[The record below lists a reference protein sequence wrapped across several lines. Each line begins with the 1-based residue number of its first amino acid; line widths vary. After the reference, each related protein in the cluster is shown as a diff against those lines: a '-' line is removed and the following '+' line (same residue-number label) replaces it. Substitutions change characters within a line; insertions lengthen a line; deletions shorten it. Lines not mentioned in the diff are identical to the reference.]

1 MNGSRLGLPHHRLG
15 RIVPFHACT
24 SSCTHGGIGH
34 EVGGFRAEF
43 PGHGHK
49 FVQVVESGTILGV
62 GAGLQFSFVAGGVE
76 DAGHNHTDVG
86 QAGDGVGG
94 LGGVYPEAVHE
105 FEECGNGVFGTGPQ
119 GGDFAVGG
127 VDKRIGE
134 AHAKVFGVQIDGGNR
149 AVADAAAGCVDD
161 TSQGDFIGG
170 VVKNTQVGYEI
181 TDFFALVEAG
191 AAHHL
196 VGDAGADEDFF
207 DGPGGVIGAVH
218 DGNVPIS
225 HTCVEQSVD
234 FGGDE
239 SGFIVFVVGNIAG
252 DFRAGTMVGPEF
264 LFPSAMIVGDHGIG
278 RGEDVLGG
286 TIILLQQDCACLR
299 IVAFEFFDIANGG
312 AAERIDGLVGIA
324 NHAEFTSIR
333 SGTNK
338 RGDEN
343 VLGMVSVLVL
353 INKNVTKTFSIIGGD
368 FGVGGKHP
376 HGFPDEIVEVES
388 IGGPQPPLVFG
399 VHLGNGAVEGIAGSG
414 RLVTSCVGVGELGF
428 QRGDSGSQQPGWKFL
443 GIDL

>member
-1 MNGSRLGLPHHRLG
+1 M
-15 RIVPFHACT
+15 
-24 SSCTHGGIGH
+24 
-34 EVGGFRAEF
+34 
-43 PGHGHK
+43 
-49 FVQVVESGTILGV
+49 
-62 GAGLQFSFVAGGVE
+62 
-76 DAGHNHTDVG
+76 
-86 QAGDGVGG
+86 
-94 LGGVYPEAVHE
+94 
-105 FEECGNGVFGTGPQ
+105 
-119 GGDFAVGG
+119 GG

-134 AHAKVFGVQIDGGNR
+134 AHAEVFGVQVDGNDR
-149 AVADAAAGCVDD
+149 AVANAAAGRVDD
-161 TSQGDFIGG
+161 APQGNFVGG
-170 VVKNTQVGYEI
+170 VVKNTQVSDEI

-218 DGNVPIS
+218 DGNIPIA
-225 HTCVEQSVD
+225 HTHIEQSVD

-239 SGFIVFVVGNIAG
+239 SGLIVFVVGNISG
-252 DFRAGTMVGPEF
+252 DFRAGTMVSPEF
-264 LFPSAMIVGDHGIG
+264 LFPPAMIVGDHGIG
-278 RGEDVLGG
+278 GREDVLGG
-286 TIILLQQDCACLR
+286 TIVLLQQDCACLG
-299 IVAFEFFDIANGG
+299 IVAFEFFDIADGG
-312 AAERIDGLVGIA
+312 ATERIDGLVGIA

-399 VHLGNGAVEGIAGSG
+399 VHLGNGAIEGIAGSG
-414 RLVTSCVGVGELGF
+414 RLVAGGIGVGELGF

>member
-1 MNGSRLGLPHHRLG
+1 M
-15 RIVPFHACT
+15 
-24 SSCTHGGIGH
+24 
-34 EVGGFRAEF
+34 
-43 PGHGHK
+43 
-49 FVQVVESGTILGV
+49 
-62 GAGLQFSFVAGGVE
+62 
-76 DAGHNHTDVG
+76 
-86 QAGDGVGG
+86 
-94 LGGVYPEAVHE
+94 
-105 FEECGNGVFGTGPQ
+105 
-119 GGDFAVGG
+119 GG

-207 DGPGGVIGAVH
+207 DGPGGVIGTVH

-324 NHAEFTSIR
+324 NHAEFAGIR
-333 SGTNK
+333 SDADK

-343 VLGMVSVLVL
+343 VLGMVGVLVL
-353 INKNVTKTFSIIGGD
+353 INKNVTKTFSIVGGD

-414 RLVTSCVGVGELGF
+414 RLVAGGIGVGELGF